1 MNALQSNMRTW
12 LVWLLPF
19 AALLALIGWQT
30 EWGEHW
36 HWPVPAEPVATPQKV
51 AAAVLPEYH
60 PKETPE
66 TNRDIVERTLFN
78 PTRRPAPAAVAE
90 TAKPRLQRGQFAL
103 SGTMVVDGKATA
115 FLRETAGGRS
125 RRVTQGET
133 INGMVVTEI
142 KTDRVRLS
150 LGDESEEL
158 ALKVASG
165 PRTTV
170 QPVVANVPP
179 TGPGSAT
186 RTAGAPAGDAAN
198 RPPPATPQDI
208 ASVLAERR
216 RVAREAEAAAVARNT
231 ATAAGLPQANPA
243 VNAVPPPPVAAPA
256 AADPQWG
263 SVYQRYQQPRR

>member
-1 MNALQSNMRTW
+1 MNALQSNMRGW
-12 LVWLLPF
+12 LLWVLPF

-30 EWGEHW
+30 QWGERW
-36 HWPVPAEPVATPQKV
+36 HWQVPAESVATPQKV

-60 PKETPE
+60 PKETPD
-66 TNRDIVERTLFN
+66 TNHDIVERTLFN

-150 LGDESEEL
+150 LGDESEDL

-165 PRTTV
+165 PKTTV
-170 QPVVANVPP
+170 QPVAANVPP
-179 TGPGSAT
+179 TGPGSAS
-186 RTAGAPAGDAAN
+186 RPGGAQAADAAG
-198 RPPPATPQDI
+198 RPPTTPQDI

-216 RVAREAEAAAVARNT
+216 RAAREAEAAAAARNT
-231 ATAAGLPQANPA
+231 ATAAGLPQPNPGMS
-243 VNAVPPPPVAAPA
+243 AVPPPA
-256 AADPQWG
+256 AAVPQAPDPQWG